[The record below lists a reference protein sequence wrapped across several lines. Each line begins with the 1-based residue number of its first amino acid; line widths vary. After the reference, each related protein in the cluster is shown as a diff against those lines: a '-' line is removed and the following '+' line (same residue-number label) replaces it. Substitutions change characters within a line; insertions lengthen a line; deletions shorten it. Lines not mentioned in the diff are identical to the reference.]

1 MITRQMLFPLAFY
14 QKAKFHGSKG
24 KYNYR
29 IEKYMGEEGE
39 EAKFR
44 LSVWEGPE
52 CYDASKKEKTVSL
65 YDFSEDG
72 MEEIREALNQLVS
85 VPDKSDIQ

>member
-29 IEKYMGEEGE
+29 IEKYMGEEGD
-39 EAKFR
+39 
-44 LSVWEGPE
+44 
-52 CYDASKKEKTVSL
+52 Y
-65 YDFSEDG
+65 EDG
-72 MEEIREALNQLVS
+72 AERLKLDIITGNAPDVIAVS
-85 VPDKSDIQ
+85 GLDYQRMGWKRYGRR

>member
-1 MITRQMLFPLAFY
+1 MITREMLFPLAFY

-29 IEKYMGEEGE
+29 IEKYTEEEGE
-39 EAKFR
+39 EAQFR

-52 CYDASKKEKTVSL
+52 CYDASKKEKKISFYT
-65 YDFSEDG
+65 FSEEG
-72 MEEIREALNQLVS
+72 MEEIQKVLNQLG
-85 VPDKSDIQ
+85 K